1 MYTITITG
9 EREPLLFR
17 ELLHSLIA
25 NDLAGWKIF
34 VQLEPT
40 PAPTQYVEIASE
52 LLGRFEYSLTVNP
65 RPLGARET
73 AFRLLEYVFRQ
84 GSLLNINLAG
94 DTLVGRDTT
103 RLAQWYFE
111 HHRPEWMCLSLS
123 SLARPLT
130 FLSDVTD
137 PGLLF
142 AGKEFSP
149 AGFVVCRNEWYGHF
163 QNRNTAKES
172 YITRRE
178 EGLLEGWEWPIYN
191 HLLRTERLACVQPVV
206 PRAIA
211 NRFSQRKQER
221 AESNRALEALALAR
235 IKTADQI
242 YRLVDPADL
251 PDSVQ
256 AQLPVQ
262 ERMQKLLAVIL
273 HGEEIIYDQN
283 AALASV
289 RRELSERANS
299 LSFVLAK
306 LLARLWCAVLP
317 IGTRRQQL
325 WQRYIRPLAKRLFI
339 GKSAPL
345 GDTSPAST
353 PLEALRSTPA
363 SVTFQGLPQLV
374 SREGLPVRILVLK
387 LDHIG
392 DFLVSIPAL
401 FHLREAWLDAQVT
414 LVCGPWNVKL
424 ASQLGIFDEIR
435 PFNFFWPQ
443 SGKGINGEGIN
454 RGAAEFR
461 QLPLGDYD
469 LAIDL
474 RHDTETRPLLN
485 LVRAQYRAGFV
496 CDPQFPVRLDLA
508 IPNLENVSAL
518 EAPRVALH
526 SEARLITLVS
536 AIIAT
541 FGQYF
546 KSCNSEILI
555 GSRSPVRYFNH
566 GPVVALAPGTGNP
579 IKQWGAIRFARV
591 ARALNKEAGC
601 RFVLIGGESDKAD
614 AALVAAELPSDQYVN
629 TVGKLDISDV
639 PLSLAAV
646 DLFIG
651 NDTGTTH
658 MAALMGIPTI
668 NIFAGTADV
677 NIWRAKGPNVI
688 TLYTAIECAPCHF
701 GKVEECSYGLRCL
714 TSISEADVIASAL
727 SLLRRSD
734 VQDTAHELR
743 KIAAREKVAAD
754 AGSTR
759 RLDVGSLVAD
769 QQ

>member
-9 EREPLLFR
+9 ERGPLLFR
-17 ELLHSLIA
+17 ELLQSLIM
-25 NDLAGWKIF
+25 NDLADWKIF

-40 PAPTQYVEIASE
+40 PAATQYVEIATE
-52 LLGRFEYSLTVNP
+52 LLGRSEYALAVNP
-65 RPLGARET
+65 RPVGARET
-73 AFRLLEYVFRQ
+73 SFRLLEHIFRQ
-84 GSLLNINLAG
+84 GSLLNVNLAG
-94 DTLVGRDTT
+94 DALVAPDTT
-103 RLAQWYFE
+103 RLARWYVN

-130 FLSDVTD
+130 LVSDVSHPD
-137 PGLLF
+137 LLF
-142 AGKEFSP
+142 LGKEFSP
-149 AGFVVCRNEWYGHF
+149 SGFAVGRNEWYDHF
-163 QNRNTAKES
+163 QNRNMVKES
-172 YITRRE
+172 PITRRDE
-178 EGLLEGWEWPIYN
+178 ALLSGWEWSIYN
-191 HLLRTERLACVQPVV
+191 HLLRTDYLHCVQPVV
-206 PRAIA
+206 PRILA
-211 NRFSQRKQER
+211 NRFCEGKREQ
-221 AESNRALEALALAR
+221 AEDNRVLGVFPLALSDR
-235 IKTADQI
+235 ADGP
-242 YRLVDPADL
+242 YRVVDPTDL
-251 PDSVQ
+251 PDSIR

-262 ERMQKLLAVIL
+262 ERMRELLAVISQS
-273 HGEEIIYDQN
+273 EQIISDQN
-283 AALASV
+283 DALV
-289 RRELSERANS
+289 RLRREINERTNS
-299 LSFVLAK
+299 LSFILAK
-306 LLARLWCAVLP
+306 LLARYWFAVLP
-317 IGTRRQQL
+317 TGSRRERV
-325 WQRYIRPLAKRLFI
+325 WQSYIRPFVRRLVI
-339 GKSAPL
+339 GRSTAPL
-345 GDTSPAST
+345 ETATAVPA
-353 PLEALRSTPA
+353 PA
-363 SVTFQGLPQLV
+363 SVAFRAATFQRLPQLV
-374 SREGLPVRILVLK
+374 SSKGFPVRILVVK

-392 DFLVSIPAL
+392 DLLVSIAAL
-401 FHLREAWLDAQVT
+401 FLLREAWPNAHFT

-424 ASQLGIFDEIR
+424 ASQLRIFEEIH
-435 PFNFFWPQ
+435 PCNFFWPQ
-443 SGKGINGEGIN
+443 SGEGINREGIN
-454 RGAAEFR
+454 RGVAEFR
-461 QLPLGDYD
+461 QLPLGEYD

-485 LVRAQYRAGFV
+485 FVRARYRAGFV

-508 IPNLENVSAL
+508 IPNLEHVSAL

-541 FGQYF
+541 FGQYY
-546 KSCNSEILI
+546 KSCNSQILI

-566 GPVVALAPGTGNP
+566 GLVVALAPGTGNA

-591 ARALNKEAGC
+591 ARALNKEVGC
-601 RFVLIGGESDKAD
+601 RFVLIGGASDKAD

-734 VQDTAHELR
+734 AQDTTHEPR
-743 KIAAREKVAAD
+743 KIAPREKVAGD

-759 RLDVGSLVAD
+759 RLDIGSLVAD